1 MVSFTQITAVAVVA
15 LAANVQA
22 TQIVP
27 NVLKTVTQVLGKRDS
42 VVMRGESSLYE
53 RGIYSPPHS
62 PSAFLPLDIMLT
74 SSSRYHFFDSRVRIH
89 RLRRPAAHQ
98 APRSRHQSRQVCH
111 SIWGAEGLYGRG
123 ESLE

>member
-22 TQIVP
+22 AKIIPSIV
-27 NVLKTVTQVLGKRDS
+27 NTVTSVLGKRDS

-53 RGIYSPPHS
+53 RGIYSPPNS

-74 SSSRYHFFDSRVRIH
+74 SSSRYLFYDSRIRIH

-98 APRSRHQSRQVCH
+98 APRSRRQSRQVCH
-111 SIWGAEGLYGRG
+111 SIWGTEGLYG
-123 ESLE
+123 